1 MPVRRLSPLLRNLR
15 LVDGVLRV
23 LRVLRVLLVG
33 LLGLVGLL
41 ALPGCAHSH
50 PGPSH
55 LPPPTLSTVVGPG
68 DLFEVSVLGEKDL
81 PKEYRVQPDGTVD
94 FPYVDRLTVAGL
106 EPQQIE
112 ELIKHQLEEKKI
124 LVNPQVP
131 LVVKQYNS
139 KKVSIVGAV
148 QKPGSLPWTEGMKLV
163 DAISQSGGLTSLA
176 NGDRVRITRLVGG
189 GKTVTATVSIDDIT
203 DGTLGDI
210 PLQAGDTIKVDQR
223 VF

>member
-1 MPVRRLSPLLRNLR
+1 VAVRTLSA
-15 LVDGVLRV
+15 
-23 LRVLRVLLVG
+23 LLVF
-33 LLGLVGLL
+33 LF
-41 ALPGCAHSH
+41 ALGCARSR
-50 PGPSH
+50 PGPNN

-81 PKEYRVQPDGTVD
+81 PKEYRVQPDGSVD
-94 FPYVDRLTVAGL
+94 FPYIDRVTVAGL

-124 LVNPQVP
+124 LVNPQVT

-139 KKVSIVGAV
+139 KKVSVVGAV
-148 QKPGSLPWTEGMKLV
+148 QKPGSLPWSEGMKLV
-163 DAISQSGGLTSLA
+163 DAISLSGGLTSLA
-176 NGDRVRITRLVGG
+176 DGDRVRITRIVGAS
-189 GKTVTATVSIDDIT
+189 KTITATVSIDDIT
-203 DGTLGDI
+203 DGKLGDI